1 MRDPDN
7 KLLEYSINK
16 KGGWKM
22 LNHTKNIF
30 ITVLFVLIVS
40 VIFPVIGSEGAELPK
55 ALSIGTHPKGSS
67 FNAIGSGIAKV
78 ISLHT
83 PMTAVD
89 RPFAGYSK
97 WLPLLNEGGVDL
109 GIVGNVDSYHAYHGL
124 TPFKEPNK
132 NLRMLTS
139 GNDVVLSYIVRSD
152 SPIKTYADFRNKRV
166 VIDPTGAG
174 TGGIQKVLISA
185 AGLDLNKDIKAI
197 PVAGVTEAVNALID
211 GRADA
216 AWASVGMGKVK
227 EAIQKVKGIYWVPVC
242 SSPDDEAGKII
253 RKELE
258 AQGVV
263 LKYFKPGVLS
273 TLDNSAWLITY
284 PVNLATHKGL
294 NEEAA
299 YLIVKAISNNQNEL
313 SPIHP
318 MLKGWV
324 KKMVSKNIVFPYH
337 PGAVRFYK
345 EVGAWSNEME
355 QLQQKLSNR

>member
-1 MRDPDN
+1 MLTSR
-7 KLLEYSINK
+7 
-16 KGGWKM
+16 KM
-22 LNHTKNIF
+22 LF
-30 ITVLFVLIVS
+30 IAVLSILSAFISLSIMES
-40 VIFPVIGSEGAELPK
+40 RAAELPK

-83 PMTAVD
+83 PITAVD

-97 WLPLLNEGGVDL
+97 WLPLLNKGGVDL
-109 GIVGNVDSYHAYHGL
+109 GIVGNVDSYSAYHGL

-139 GNDVVLSYIVRSD
+139 GNDVVLSYIVRSG
-152 SPIKTYADFRNKRV
+152 SGIKTYADFKNKRV
-166 VIDPTGAG
+166 IIDPTGAG

-185 AGLDLNKDIKAI
+185 AGLDLHKDIKAI
-197 PVAGVTEAVNALID
+197 PVAGVTEAVDALID

-242 SSPDDEAGKII
+242 SSPDANDGKII

-258 AQGVV
+258 AQGVE
-263 LKYFKPGVLS
+263 LKYFEPGVLS
-273 TLDNSAWLITY
+273 TLDNSAWLVTY

-299 YLIVKAISNNQNEL
+299 YLIVKAIWNNQNEL